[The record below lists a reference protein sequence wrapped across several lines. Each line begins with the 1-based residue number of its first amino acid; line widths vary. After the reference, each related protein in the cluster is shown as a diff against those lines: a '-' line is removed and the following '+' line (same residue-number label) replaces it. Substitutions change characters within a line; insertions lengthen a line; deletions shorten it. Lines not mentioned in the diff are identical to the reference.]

1 MKAKRFFLFA
11 VMAVSTAAILTSC
24 EDILGQWDRPSGA
37 VTSSTSES
45 PGGEEDDADGCSF
58 RLQNLTHA
66 NITATTFKVTDQTG
80 AVVATVVSNGR
91 YAISESD
98 LGSVTTLWFEATT
111 ASGRYV
117 AKAKVE
123 DIAAIYKVG
132 KLAMATLGDL
142 MAADG
147 LFYADA
153 AAVSAAGTE
162 AVGVIGYLGN
172 DSFTENGTTVGDSP
186 FVGHGLLLCLK
197 NAASGSDARWS
208 SVTSAYEFDEEAK
221 VTAVADM
228 KRTTNVSG
236 YTNTKTLA
244 EKTDAANKYKAAYA
258 ARNFTG
264 LTAPAGTTGWFLPS
278 AQQWVKLLEGLGGL
292 SDGAPSFDE
301 DFFDHDLTA
310 ATNWEKA
317 LEKAGSGNYDSM
329 NHEDNIT
336 DLRYWSSSESTAGEA
351 VYLTVKPENP
361 YAPGD
366 HNYDGF
372 YWEVWNK
379 DDQGVSKRSRPFLAF

>member
-1 MKAKRFFLFA
+1 MKTKRFFLLA
-11 VMAVSTAAILTSC
+11 VMVVSAAAILTSC
-24 EDILGQWDRPSGA
+24 EDILGQWDRPGA

-58 RLQNLTHA
+58 RLQNLAHA

-80 AVVATVVSNGR
+80 AVIATVVNNGR
-91 YAISESD
+91 YAISESN

-123 DIAAIYKVG
+123 DIAAIYEAG

-147 LFYADA
+147 QFYADA
-153 AAVSAAGTE
+153 AAVSAAGTK

-172 DSFTENGTTVGDSP
+172 DSFTENGTIVGASP
-186 FVGHGLLLCLK
+186 FVGHGLLLCLM
-197 NAASGSDARWS
+197 NAADGAAAQWS
-208 SVTSAYEFDEEAK
+208 SVTSAYEFGEGAK
-221 VTAVADM
+221 VTCVADM

-244 EKTDAANKYKAAYA
+244 EKTEAATNYKAAYT
-258 ARNFTG
+258 ARNYTG

-278 AQQWVKLLEGLGGL
+278 AQQWVKLIEGLGGL
-292 SDGAPSFDE
+292 SDGAPDIKVY
-301 DFFDHDLTA
+301 FDHDLTA
-310 ATNWEKA
+310 ANKWEAA
-317 LEKAGSGNYDSM
+317 LEKAGSGNYNSM
-329 NHEDNIT
+329 NSGN
-336 DLRYWSSSESTAGEA
+336 LRYWSSSESTAGEA

-361 YAPGD
+361 YAPN
-366 HNYDGF
+366 HNIEGF
-372 YWEVWNK
+372 YWEVWDKNT
-379 DDQGVSKRSRPFLAF
+379 QAEHLRSRPFLAF